1 VFENSVLGKIFGPKR
16 DEVTGKWRRPHKEE
30 LYDVYSST
38 NIIRVIKSRRMI
50 SVGHVARIGDGRNP
64 HRFLV
69 RRPEG
74 KNHFEDLGIDGM
86 IILKLIF
93 KKWEREA
100 CTGLIWIRRR
110 TGDVRL

>member
-1 VFENSVLGKIFGPKR
+1 VLGKIFGPKR
-16 DEVTGKWRRPHKEE
+16 DKVTGKWRRPHKEE
-30 LYDVYSST
+30 FYDLYYST

-50 SVGHVARIGDGRNP
+50 SVGHVARIGDGRSA
-64 HRFLV
+64 HRFLI

-74 KNHFEDLGIDGM
+74 KNQFEDLGTDGM

-93 KKWEREA
+93 KKWKREA
-100 CTGLIWIRRR
+100 WTGLIWLRIG